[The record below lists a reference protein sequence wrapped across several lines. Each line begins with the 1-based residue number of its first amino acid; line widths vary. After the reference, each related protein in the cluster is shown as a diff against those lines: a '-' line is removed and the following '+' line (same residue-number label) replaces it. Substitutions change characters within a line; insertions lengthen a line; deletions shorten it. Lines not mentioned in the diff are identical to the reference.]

1 MTDPTLEAVIREA
14 TITIERATE
23 ELRANRDE
31 IQRLKDENAKLLRK
45 LNKTRQ
51 TIRRME
57 EGEL

>member
-14 TITIERATE
+14 TISLERATE
-23 ELRANRDE
+23 ELLANRAE